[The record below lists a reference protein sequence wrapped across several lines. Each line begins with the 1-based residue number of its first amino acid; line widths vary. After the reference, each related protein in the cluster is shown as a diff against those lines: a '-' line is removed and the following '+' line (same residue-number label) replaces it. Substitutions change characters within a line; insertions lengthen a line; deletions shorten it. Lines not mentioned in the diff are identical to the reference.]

1 MNHEIHHHSKFITTI
16 GWVLILLFVYLFIVL
31 LNFTL
36 SRIERYTPI
45 ITKAQQI
52 ENLRYKQEDIPQI
65 KTAKYNG
72 YMRLMLPNILDDISA
87 KPIVNGLI
95 SKTNIGLIGG
105 QPYTKVFFCNEGY
118 GLIKYKTDRFG
129 LRNNDILWDK
139 LDTLDIL
146 IIGDSFAQGACVND
160 ISTISGV
167 LLAKGHPA
175 INTGTASNGPQNYAF
190 LSKVFIKAVKPKYVV
205 NILYTN
211 DSYSE
216 KIKENVVNGIYY
228 RLATTRIDL
237 SKYWKIDGTS
247 LSPSPEY
254 ISANKQYHQALM
266 NSLKSNNNKQN
277 FYDKIRK
284 TNYWLLKHTRDLLKQ
299 GIKRLTD
306 KLFGS
311 KLDILSKLAID
322 VTINNCK
329 IISCHPIFVYIP
341 NSKFYRPD
349 PYATQYRNNLKK
361 YLRKRKEVL
370 LDATNELN
378 KLGHKAYAIKGQ
390 HLSPS
395 GYEAISQLII
405 REISKK

>member
-31 LNFTL
+31 LNFAL

-95 SKTNIGLIGG
+95 NKTNIGLIGG
-105 QPYTKVFFCNEGY
+105 QPHTKVFFCNEGY

-160 ISTISGV
+160 ISTISGF
-167 LLAKGHPA
+167 LLAKGHLA

-216 KIKENVVNGIYY
+216 KIKENIPVTMEEMELDKAKAAKAQGVF
-228 RLATTRIDL
+228 D
-237 SKYWKIDGTS
+237 SKYGEKVKVYSIGDFSKEICAGPHVENTS
-247 LSPSPEY
+247 E
-254 ISANKQYHQALM
+254 
-266 NSLKSNNNKQN
+266 
-277 FYDKIRK
+277 
-284 TNYWLLKHTRDLLKQ
+284 
-299 GIKRLTD
+299 
-306 KLFGS
+306 
-311 KLDILSKLAID
+311 
-322 VTINNCK
+322 
-329 IISCHPIFVYIP
+329 
-341 NSKFYRPD
+341 
-349 PYATQYRNNLKK
+349 
-361 YLRKRKEVL
+361 
-370 LDATNELN
+370 
-378 KLGHKAYAIKGQ
+378 LGHFKIKKEQSSSSGVRRIKAV
-390 HLSPS
+390 L
-395 GYEAISQLII
+395 E
-405 REISKK
+405 